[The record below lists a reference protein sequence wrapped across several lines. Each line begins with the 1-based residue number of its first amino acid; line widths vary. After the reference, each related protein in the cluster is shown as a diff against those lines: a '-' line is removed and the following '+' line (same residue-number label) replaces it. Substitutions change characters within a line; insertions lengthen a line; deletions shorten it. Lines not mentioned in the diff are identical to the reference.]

1 MCSDCCASPFFALTI
16 LRPPLLPTEAR
27 QAEAPSAAT
36 GPADVFGKRDACSDG
51 GFCVFSACAILQEA
65 AAAPHTHRRRGS
77 RSSQMRWISRQQ
89 RDPHKAV
96 AMLEDLV
103 VRLVIDSLA
112 GGKAVFAAFRRHFGE
127 RFAPETRKPPK
138 EIMIRL
144 RFRNDKVATQLQLLG
159 ALTGYVPS
167 LQSTA
172 FRLLF
177 GDGVQPDCWAA
188 LSLYKQ
194 VAETVG
200 EQQLRN
206 PLIPLLPLPPSVR
219 FSEHTKTERR
229 EQQNAQR
236 QQDDVLQYWEAQAK
250 NDDPVASYELAKL
263 LEQQQ
268 QQEQQ
273 QSPADDARK
282 RRVAEL
288 LQKAGESN
296 MGAALRDLALA
307 HLHGNG
313 VPHDVGKAVDL
324 LHKAAAAGDAD
335 AQNYIGYFYWVGT
348 EEGLDGSSSSSSG
361 QSGGGGSVLKK
372 DPVKAE
378 EYFSMAALQEH
389 PEAFYFLGEIKQHQ
403 ANEVKDE
410 KEKSTLLTEA
420 IRHYGRAAEG
430 GYHLAWLREA
440 EALEAQANKLQDLP
454 DGKRACEAAALV
466 SPWRRRTRVGVSF
479 AYQAFKTAGEF
490 GAGADSIR
498 RALQLY
504 YEKDYDGA
512 LLLSLAAAEEGI
524 EGNVQA
530 LREIGL
536 MHANGEEGA
545 TRDEGL
551 ALQVLM
557 RALSLGDLQAIP
569 PLAVTLEGRARGQ
582 PRLLQR
588 AEEMLRYFLESGG
601 PRETDGAPD
610 IFETGSPR
618 PPHQNA
624 MKGLSVSLGMF
635 RKPFTENCCLYKPV
649 ALGLLMVVFPHCQE
663 SVVLI
668 NCQGHLLGRLASVV
682 AKEILNGQR
691 VVCVKCENIN
701 ISGSLH
707 RNRLKYQAFLRLRV
721 NSNPKR
727 GPFHLRAPSRI
738 FWRAVRGMIRHK
750 TIRGKKAL
758 SRLEVRLFT
767 LGCVFNAIEMEG
779 WVYEGVPVKYER
791 KKKLVVPQALRAVR
805 LRPGRNFCR
814 LGELSASVGWSKS
827 SLISRLEDQRK
838 ARSAKFFKRQQTE
851 AKARVAASK
860 EVMNSMPKESVA
872 LLQESTIPV
881 TWAPHTPS
889 QLPLDGSALGS
900 AVAEVNVEHSMLTT
914 EKGVIG
920 LVALKV
926 LVLKLSKAARSV
938 ACDKQ
943 ENILVSLLYVVGTDR
958 VRSGQDDKA
967 TTPSTRIPG
976 QAIAVES
983 QEQCIL
989 RLSRS
994 HEVHKVLGSD
1004 STSYEPEQ
1012 QQQHSF
1018 LSTVSCQ
1025 GAKEYYIEGK
1035 RCTTSQRY
1043 QNTCLWRHA

>member
-51 GFCVFSACAILQEA
+51 GSSSST
-65 AAAPHTHRRRGS
+65 PHPSPARQQKLSDALDIKFGERG
-77 RSSQMRWISRQQ
+77 QQ

-103 VRLVIDSLA
+103 KEISTDSVAAQALCELGDLHLSGIPSRLALRRDTAAAVRY
-112 GGKAVFAAFRRHFGE
+112 FAASAALGYGPALHALG
-127 RFAPETRKPPK
+127 FAHATGVGGVQ
-138 EIMIRL
+138 
-144 RFRNDKVATQLQLLG
+144 RNDKVATQLQLLG

-172 FRLLF
+172 FRRRLPTLPY
-177 GDGVQPDCWAA
+177 VSVA
-188 LSLYKQ
+188 LQQ

-410 KEKSTLLTEA
+410 KEKST
-420 IRHYGRAAEG
+420 
-430 GYHLAWLREA
+430 
-440 EALEAQANKLQDLP
+440 
-454 DGKRACEAAALV
+454 
-466 SPWRRRTRVGVSF
+466 
-479 AYQAFKTAGEF
+479 AFKTAGEF

-524 EGNVQA
+524 EVAQWNAGFLLRSKVATIPGGSVGAAHVTAADSQQKQQQTSPHMPPALLELMPSDGAEQQQEHQSQQQQGQHMSLVYRLFNRAALQGNVQA

-557 RALSLGDLQAIP
+557 RALSLGDLQ
-569 PLAVTLEGRARGQ
+569 
-582 PRLLQR
+582 
-588 AEEMLRYFLESGG
+588 
-601 PRETDGAPD
+601 
-610 IFETGSPR
+610 
-618 PPHQNA
+618 
-624 MKGLSVSLGMF
+624 
-635 RKPFTENCCLYKPV
+635 
-649 ALGLLMVVFPHCQE
+649 
-663 SVVLI
+663 
-668 NCQGHLLGRLASVV
+668 
-682 AKEILNGQR
+682 
-691 VVCVKCENIN
+691 
-701 ISGSLH
+701 
-707 RNRLKYQAFLRLRV
+707 
-721 NSNPKR
+721 
-727 GPFHLRAPSRI
+727 
-738 FWRAVRGMIRHK
+738 
-750 TIRGKKAL
+750 
-758 SRLEVRLFT
+758 
-767 LGCVFNAIEMEG
+767 
-779 WVYEGVPVKYER
+779 
-791 KKKLVVPQALRAVR
+791 
-805 LRPGRNFCR
+805 
-814 LGELSASVGWSKS
+814 
-827 SLISRLEDQRK
+827 
-838 ARSAKFFKRQQTE
+838 
-851 AKARVAASK
+851 
-860 EVMNSMPKESVA
+860 
-872 LLQESTIPV
+872 
-881 TWAPHTPS
+881 
-889 QLPLDGSALGS
+889 
-900 AVAEVNVEHSMLTT
+900 
-914 EKGVIG
+914 
-920 LVALKV
+920 
-926 LVLKLSKAARSV
+926 
-938 ACDKQ
+938 
-943 ENILVSLLYVVGTDR
+943 
-958 VRSGQDDKA
+958 
-967 TTPSTRIPG
+967 
-976 QAIAVES
+976 
-983 QEQCIL
+983 
-989 RLSRS
+989 
-994 HEVHKVLGSD
+994 
-1004 STSYEPEQ
+1004 
-1012 QQQHSF
+1012 
-1018 LSTVSCQ
+1018 
-1025 GAKEYYIEGK
+1025 
-1035 RCTTSQRY
+1035 
-1043 QNTCLWRHA
+1043 